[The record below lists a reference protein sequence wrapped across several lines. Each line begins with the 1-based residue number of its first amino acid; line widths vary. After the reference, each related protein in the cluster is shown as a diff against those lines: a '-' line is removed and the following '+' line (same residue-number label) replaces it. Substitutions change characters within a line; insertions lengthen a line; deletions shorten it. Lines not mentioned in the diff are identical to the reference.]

1 MATGKTW
8 DYVVIG
14 GGSAGCVAAGR
25 LAGEFGARVLL
36 LEAGGAYK
44 DWILKVPAGFS
55 KILGG
60 TKYLTQHRTVPQAQL
75 GGRVQLIPQGK
86 VLGGGSSVN
95 AQAYMRGRAADYDAW
110 GEIAK
115 TGLWSWEAIL
125 PHFTAQERNQKFNNR
140 FHGTGGPLRVSDPSF
155 ICEMS
160 HIYVKTLQGMG
171 LPLTADFNQGNPSG
185 VGYPQLTVGGGRR
198 CSAVDAFIAPLR
210 GNPNLE
216 VLTGASVRR
225 IVIENGRAVGVEY
238 VHEGQPH
245 TVWTDGE
252 VLLAAG
258 ALVSPQLLM
267 LSGIGPAAQLR
278 QFGIAVSADLPG
290 VGENLQDHCGA
301 PLVAPAPGDFGYF
314 RQDTGLRMIL
324 NGIEYLA
331 FGRGRITT
339 NGCEAC
345 SFHVPEDGTG
355 DPVVQ
360 IWCVPKTS
368 YVDEDVRDVPDIDG
382 VTLHAVLM
390 RPRARGSVRL
400 RSANPD
406 DLPLVDPNYLGHP
419 DDVAHLRAGM
429 RVARDILAAGPLA
442 EVVGAEIA
450 PGTGAASDEAI
461 DAHVRRTV
469 KTDYHPVG
477 TCRMGS
483 DDDQL
488 AVLDARLRVRGI
500 AGLRV
505 VDASAMPAIVTAN
518 TNAPTMALADRAV
531 SLIRGEDSRPD
542 VAPTRFTLPRT
553 LPSASTAHNEAPPRP
568 LWERSV
574 SLGDPRT

>member
-1 MATGKTW
+1 MAAKTY
-8 DYVVIG
+8 DHIVVG

-25 LAGEFGARVLL
+25 LVADHGVRVLL
-36 LEAGGAYK
+36 LEAGGDYK

-60 TKYLTQHRTVPQAQL
+60 DRYLTQHHTVPQEQL

-110 GEIAK
+110 GAIAK
-115 TGLWSWEAIL
+115 TDLWSWEAIL
-125 PHFTAQERNQKFNNR
+125 PHFVRMERNQKFNNR
-140 FHGTGGPLRVSDPSF
+140 FHGASGALCVSDPGF
-155 ICEMS
+155 VCEMS
-160 HIYVKTLQGMG
+160 HIYVKTVQGMG
-171 LPLTADFNQGNPSG
+171 LPFTPDFNQGNPLG

-216 VLTGASVRR
+216 VLTGACVRR

-238 VHEGQPH
+238 MRDGRNY
-245 TVWTDGE
+245 TAATDGE

-267 LSGIGPAAQLR
+267 LSGIGPADQLR
-278 QFGIAVSADLPG
+278 QFGIAVAADLPG
-290 VGENLQDHCGA
+290 VGENLHDHCGA
-301 PLVAPAPGDFGYF
+301 PLVASAPGDYGYF
-314 RQDTGLRMIL
+314 RQDTGFRMIL

-331 FGRGRITT
+331 FGRGRIAT

-345 SFHVPEDGTG
+345 SFHVPEDGAG

-360 IWCVPKTS
+360 VWCVPKTS

-400 RSANPD
+400 RSADPA
-406 DLPLVDPNYLGHP
+406 DLPLVNPNYLGHP
-419 DDVAHLRAGM
+419 DDVKHLREGM
-429 RVARDILAAGPLA
+429 RVAREILAAGPLRD
-442 EVVGAEIA
+442 VVREEIA
-450 PGTGAASDEAI
+450 PGPSAASDAEI

-483 DDDQL
+483 DDDAN
-488 AVLDARLRVRGI
+488 AVVDARLKVRGI
-500 AGLRV
+500 EGLRV
-505 VDASAMPAIVTAN
+505 VDASAMPTIVTAN

-531 SLIRGEDSRPD
+531 TLMRG
-542 VAPTRFTLPRT
+542 
-553 LPSASTAHNEAPPRP
+553 
-568 LWERSV
+568 
-574 SLGDPRT
+574 